1 MSKTLDAGYLSVIQD
16 GPRTLAY
23 GLVITRKDADVY
35 GFTSHNE
42 SQTVDGVV
50 LDAVQGLNVTG
61 IATTA
66 GLGVDNLEI
75 TTLDDGTLFTRAQIL
90 GGLWQ
95 GASFVCF
102 RYNWADVS
110 DGVEYLCAGTI
121 GAVTQKNGAVV
132 CELRGLQQFLQQ
144 SVGSVS
150 TKTCRARLGDSR
162 CTVNLASF
170 THSGTVTSVTSRLV
184 FKDSALTQ
192 ASDYFGEGEV
202 EWLTGD
208 NAGLTAKVRAHTN
221 STGAVLTLMIEMPAD
236 IQDGDTFT
244 AIAGCRKRLTED
256 CIGKFSNVLNFQGE
270 PHRPGVDAITAQPTE
285 SA

>member
-1 MSKTLDAGYLSVIQD
+1 VKTIDSGLLAHMAGSAT
-16 GPRTLAY
+16 TLAY
-23 GLVITRKDADVY
+23 GLVITRKDTEVF
-35 GFTSHNE
+35 GFTSHDVT
-42 SQTVDGVV
+42 QTVDGVV
-50 LDAVQGLNVTG
+50 LDASQGLDVTG
-61 IATTA
+61 ISTSA

-95 GASFVCF
+95 GASFVCY
-102 RYNWADVS
+102 RYNWADPT
-110 DGVEYLCAGTI
+110 DGVEHLCAGTI

-132 CELRGLQQFLQQ
+132 CELRGIQQFLQQ
-144 SVGSVS
+144 PVGSAS
-150 TKTCRARLGDSR
+150 TKTCRARLGDAK
-162 CTVNLASF
+162 CAVNLASF

-184 FKDSALTQ
+184 FKDSALSQ
-192 ASDYFGEGEV
+192 ASDYFGEGEI

-208 NAGLTAKVRAHTN
+208 NAGLFAKVRAHTN
-221 STGAVLTLMIEMPAD
+221 STGAVLTLMLEMPAD
-236 IQDGDTFT
+236 IQVGDTFT

-270 PHRPGVDAITAQPTE
+270 PHRPGVDAITAPPTE